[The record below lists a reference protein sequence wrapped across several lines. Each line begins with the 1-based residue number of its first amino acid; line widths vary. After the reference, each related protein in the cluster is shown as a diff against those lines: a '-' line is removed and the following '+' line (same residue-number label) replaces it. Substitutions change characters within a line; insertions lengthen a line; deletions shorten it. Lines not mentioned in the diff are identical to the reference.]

1 MLPYQTRDAKTG
13 RPSSEDLMAEFLNQL
28 VAETLAL
35 SGPSR
40 IRRKWSAEY
49 CQKAFPGSQEERK
62 PDIAL
67 FPEDV
72 PLDWHNVVS
81 LAEIKKDGVDVDS
94 LNWFDE
100 CARRANTVWGCQD
113 ARRFV
118 VTMQL
123 IGSKFSFMFFD
134 RGGAVCPTVLDI
146 QRDKEQFLRLVLYLS
161 LGDPGAC
168 FKTW

>member
-1 MLPYQTRDAKTG
+1 MLPHQTRDAKTG
-13 RPSSEDLMAEFLNQL
+13 RPSSEDLMADFLNQL

-40 IRRKWSAEY
+40 IRSKWSAEY
-49 CQKAFPGSQEERK
+49 CQKVLPGSHEECK
-62 PDIAL
+62 LDIAL
-67 FPEDV
+67 VPEDV
-72 PLDWHNVVS
+72 PLDWRNVVS
-81 LAEIKKDGVDVDS
+81 LAEMKKNGVDVDS

-100 CARRANTVWGCQD
+100 CARRANTVWSCQD

-123 IGSKFSFMFFD
+123 VGSKFSFMFFD

-168 FKTW
+168 SKT